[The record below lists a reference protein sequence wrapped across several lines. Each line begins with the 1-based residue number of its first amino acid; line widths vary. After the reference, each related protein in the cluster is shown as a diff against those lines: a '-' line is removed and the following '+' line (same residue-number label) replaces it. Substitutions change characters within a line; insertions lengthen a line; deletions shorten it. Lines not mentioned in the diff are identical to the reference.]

1 MNGIKQFESNWPI
14 CSFYL
19 PQTELFTK
27 LQYLLKK
34 DFLKSQKKVFFS
46 FFLFFTLGYL
56 PFSLFLFFFL
66 LYFLFLNLFLMIPFH
81 KLKLNMCCAWWNQLL
96 HFAQKFKE
104 AIISVRG
111 VEDKIP
117 KFYFEWVTYILKW
130 GSRLLPRIFI
140 NILKP

>member
-1 MNGIKQFESNWPI
+1 MGSNSLKVIGQSAPFI
-14 CSFYL
+14 FRRQNYL
-19 PQTELFTK
+19 QNYNT
-27 LQYLLKK
+27 YLRKT
-34 DFLKSQKKVFFS
+34 FWKVRRKS
-46 FFLFFTLGYL
+46 FFLFS
-56 PFSLFLFFFL
+56 FSSHLVISLCLFFFFFFL